1 MIVLHVALLWIH
13 VLCMSFW
20 MGSML
25 FGLVLGG
32 AGRIQLVLAQDSVML
47 GLLKRL
53 PIAFGVA
60 IPLGIVSGILVAT
73 VGGPVQSWSML
84 LGTAYGRTLIAA
96 FLLVLLAAG
105 SGPPRP
111 ETASRW
117 TRRARLG
124 EIGILGAF
132 TCMMLLRFGL

>member
-1 MIVLHVALLWIH
+1 MIVLRPLLLWIH

-32 AGRIQLVLAQDSVML
+32 AERMQVVLGQDGVMA
-47 GLLKRL
+47 GMLKRL
-53 PIAFGVA
+53 PVAFGVA
-60 IPLGIVSGILVAT
+60 IPVGIVSGILVAT

-84 LGTAYGRTLIAA
+84 FGTAYGRTLIAA
-96 FLLVLLAAG
+96 FVLVLVAAA

-111 ETASRW
+111 ETAERW
-117 TRRARLG
+117 TRKARLG

>member
-1 MIVLHVALLWIH
+1 MIALHVALLWIH

-32 AGRIQLVLAQDSVML
+32 AERLQLVLGQDGVMAGML
-47 GLLKRL
+47 SRL
-53 PIAFGVA
+53 PLAYGVA
-60 IPLGIVSGILVAT
+60 IPVGILSGILVAT
-73 VGGPVQSWSML
+73 VGGPIQSWSVL
-84 LGTAYGRTLIAA
+84 FGTAYGRTLIAA
-96 FLLVLLAAG
+96 FLLVTLAAG

-111 ETASRW
+111 EKAHHW
-117 TRRARLG
+117 TRKARLG

>member
-1 MIVLHVALLWIH
+1 MIALHVALLWIH

-32 AGRIQLVLAQDSVML
+32 AGQMQAVLHTNAVTAGLV
-47 GLLKRL
+47 KRL
-53 PIAFGVA
+53 PVAFGIA
-60 IPLGIVSGILVAT
+60 IPVGIVSGILVAT
-73 VGGPVQSWSML
+73 VGGPIRSWSVL
-84 LGTAYGRTLIAA
+84 FGTAYGRTLIVA
-96 FLLVLLAAG
+96 FLLVVMAAAAG
-105 SGPPRP
+105 PPTP
-111 ETASRW
+111 ERAESW
-117 TRRARLG
+117 TRKARLG